1 MVVVV
6 VVVGIF
12 TYDLNLLQIG
22 RRPSSE
28 HDLFNYYRDPTI
40 K

>member
-1 MVVVV
+1 MT

-12 TYDLNLLQIG
+12 TYDLNLLKIG
-22 RRPSSE
+22 QRPSFELDSQPYVYCR
-28 HDLFNYYRDPTI
+28 DLTI